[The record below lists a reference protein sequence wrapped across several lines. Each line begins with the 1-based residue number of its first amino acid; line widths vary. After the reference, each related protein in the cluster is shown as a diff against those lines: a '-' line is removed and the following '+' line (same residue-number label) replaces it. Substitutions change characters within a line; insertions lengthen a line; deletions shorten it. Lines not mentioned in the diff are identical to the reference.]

1 MTKLMLDTNVCVDV
15 MRHRSPRLRRRLERT
30 APGDI
35 AISSIVAAE
44 LWTGVA
50 KSREPER
57 AAAAVRDF
65 LQYLRVLDWP
75 GEAAASYGRIRA
87 GLETSGR
94 SIGAMDLLI
103 AAHAVHEDAA
113 LLTRN
118 RSEFDRVA
126 GLKVETGGSR

>member
-1 MTKLMLDTNVCVDV
+1 MLDTDVCVDI
-15 MRHRSPRLRRRLERT
+15 MRHRSPRLRGRLERT

-57 AAAAVRDF
+57 AGAAVRDF
-65 LQYLRVLDWP
+65 LHYVRVLDWP
-75 GEAAASYGRIRA
+75 GEVAAAYGRIRA
-87 GLETSGR
+87 GLESAGR

-103 AAHAVHEDAA
+103 AAHAVHEDAT

-118 RSEFDRVA
+118 RSEFGRVA
-126 GLKVETGGSR
+126 GLKLETSGSR

>member
-1 MTKLMLDTNVCVDV
+1 MLDTDVCVDI
-15 MRHRSPRLRRRLERT
+15 MRHRSPRLRGRLERT

-57 AAAAVRDF
+57 AGAAVRDF
-65 LQYLRVLDWP
+65 LRYVRVLDWP
-75 GEAAASYGRIRA
+75 GEVAAAYGRIRA
-87 GLETSGR
+87 GLESAGR

-103 AAHAVHEDAA
+103 AAHAVHEDAT

-118 RSEFDRVA
+118 RSEFGRVA
-126 GLKVETGGSR
+126 GLKLETSGSR